1 MIKFLY
7 LKQNPPYFDL
17 CIEKE
22 KQKQKQTLP
31 LSLKSRFLGLRRLI
45 NHLGETPQLTA
56 YLSYL

>member
-22 KQKQKQTLP
+22 KQKQKK
-31 LSLKSRFLGLRRLI
+31 LSHFLS
-45 NHLGETPQLTA
+45 NPSFSA
-56 YLSYL
+56 